1 MLNKE
6 YPPKAYRFS
15 SGKNKHLFI
24 LPFVFISLLTGIF
37 TGWFRV
43 GWNFPFTLPAGEH
56 GALMIGSFIGTLICL
71 ERSVS
76 YPNKIALIVPILNAL
91 SIIFFL
97 LSMPKIA
104 YMFLLLGA
112 AGLATI
118 YYLLY
123 IKHKSIHI
131 LIMLAGA
138 LCYFIGNA
146 LLVNT
151 SFYPAS
157 VMWWV
162 AFLFFTIT
170 GERLELSRFV
180 MNKNVFVKQLVLL
193 ILLGIFVLGII
204 LPFYS
209 FGGYAVALSLIG
221 SAIWLFKYDMAK
233 HSLKKPGQS
242 FYSGLLLITGYVW
255 LIVTGLFFAIGSYY
269 GSYYDASIHSF
280 FIGFVFLMI
289 FAHAPVILPA
299 VLKLNISLFGKT
311 LYIWYIFLNLTLI
324 LRILCIFPEIAP
336 LKAWA
341 GMLNGLAIFGFFAN
355 LITLRILAK
364 RLNTTAQPVLKTS

>member
-6 YPPKAYRFS
+6 KSLFS

-24 LPFVFISLLTGIF
+24 LPLIFISLLTGIF
-37 TGWFRV
+37 TGWFRI
-43 GWNFPFTLPAGEH
+43 GWNLPITLPAGEH
-56 GALMIGSFIGTLICL
+56 GALMVGSFIGTLICL

-76 YPNKIALIVPILNAL
+76 YPSKIALLVPIINAL

-97 LSMPKIA
+97 LYMPKIA

-112 AGLATI
+112 AGLTTL

-123 IKHKSIHI
+123 IKHKGIHI

-138 LCYFIGNA
+138 LCYFIGNVI
-146 LLVNT
+146 LVNT

-162 AFLFFTIT
+162 AFLFFTIA

-180 MNKNVFVKQLVLL
+180 LSKNVFVKQLVLL

-204 LPFYS
+204 LPFHS
-209 FGGYAVALSLIG
+209 FGGYAAAISLIG

-233 HSLKKPGQS
+233 HSIKKPGQS

-269 GSYYDASIHSF
+269 GIYYDASIHSF
-280 FIGFVFLMI
+280 FLGFVFLMI

-299 VLKLNISLFGKT
+299 VLKLNTKPFGKT
-311 LYIWYIFLNLTLI
+311 LYIWYVFLNLTLI
-324 LRILCIFPEIAP
+324 LRILCVIPEVAP

-341 GMLNGLAIFGFFAN
+341 GMLNGLAILGFFAN
-355 LITLRILAK
+355 MITLTLLAK
-364 RLNTTAQPVLKTS
+364 RLKNQPGKFIKNNI